1 VLVVVVTSN
10 VLKVEHEPST
20 QHIHNINT
28 IPIVQVSPLI
38 IKPEMRFF
46 VLFLLAAIIIATS
59 AYDKS
64 EVLSSITKQ
73 QLVEVCQTNGFGFEL
88 IEGHDNLLR
97 VIISGMKGTVIISES
112 SLQYYAA
119 SSKVG
124 SPEQML
130 QIVNQWNTE
139 KRFSRSYVD
148 RDGDPVLELDLDMN
162 GGVTYQ
168 RLEDFLATVT
178 KSVLAWT
185 MHMTSSSSLP
195 K

>member
-1 VLVVVVTSN
+1 
-10 VLKVEHEPST
+10 
-20 QHIHNINT
+20 
-28 IPIVQVSPLI
+28 
-38 IKPEMRFF
+38 MRFF

-73 QLVEVCQTNGFGFEL
+73 QLVEVLQTNGFGFEL
-88 IEGHDNLLR
+88 IEGNDNLLR
-97 VIISGMKGTVIISES
+97 VILSGMKGTVLIDGT
-112 SLQYYAA
+112 SLKFFYAVVT
-119 SSKVG
+119 KKG
-124 SPEQML
+124 SPEHML
-130 QIVNQWNTE
+130 QIVNQWNVE

-148 RDGDPVLELDLDMN
+148 RDGDPVLELDLDMD

>member
-1 VLVVVVTSN
+1 
-10 VLKVEHEPST
+10 
-20 QHIHNINT
+20 
-28 IPIVQVSPLI
+28 
-38 IKPEMRFF
+38 MRVF
-46 VLFLLAAIIIATS
+46 VLLLLAAITVATS
-59 AYDKS
+59 AYNKS
-64 EVLSSITKQ
+64 EVLSSITQ
-73 QLVEVCQTNGFGFEL
+73 NQLVEVLQTNGFGYEL
-88 IEGHDNLLR
+88 IEGNDKVLR
-97 VIISGMKGTVIISES
+97 VIISGMKATVLISES

-119 SSKVG
+119 ASKVG
-124 SPEQML
+124 TPEQML
-130 QIVNQWNTE
+130 QAVNQWNVE

-185 MHMTSSSSLP
+185 MHMTSCSSLP

>member
-1 VLVVVVTSN
+1 VRE
-10 VLKVEHEPST
+10 VEHEPST

-28 IPIVQVSPLI
+28 IPIVQVSPFI
-38 IKPEMRFF
+38 IKPEMRLFA
-46 VLFLLAAIIIATS
+46 LFLLAAIIIAAS
-59 AYDKS
+59 AYNKTD
-64 EVLSSITKQ
+64 VLSSITKK
-73 QLVEVCQTNGFGFEL
+73 QLVEVLQTNGFGFEL

-97 VIISGMKGTVIISES
+97 VIISGMKGTVIIDGT
-112 SLQYYAA
+112 SLKFFHAVVT
-119 SSKVG
+119 KKE
-124 SPEQML
+124 SPERML

-148 RDGDPVLELDLDMN
+148 QDGDPVLDLDFDMD

-185 MHMTSSSSLP
+185 MHITNSLSP

>member
-1 VLVVVVTSN
+1 
-10 VLKVEHEPST
+10 
-20 QHIHNINT
+20 
-28 IPIVQVSPLI
+28 
-38 IKPEMRFF
+38 
-46 VLFLLAAIIIATS
+46 
-59 AYDKS
+59 
-64 EVLSSITKQ
+64 
-73 QLVEVCQTNGFGFEL
+73 
-88 IEGHDNLLR
+88 
-97 VIISGMKGTVIISES
+97 MKGTVIISES